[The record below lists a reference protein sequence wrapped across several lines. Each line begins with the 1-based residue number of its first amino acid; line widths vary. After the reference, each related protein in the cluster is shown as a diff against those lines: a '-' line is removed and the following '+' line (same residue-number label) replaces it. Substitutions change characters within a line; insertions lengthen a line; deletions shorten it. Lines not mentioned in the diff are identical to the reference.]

1 MTFTCDQVSDNI
13 PISPFSDCLIG
24 ILPFEMLMFTLVSL
38 CADRLSLLLAKERSH
53 PQTYIGCMK
62 KGPVFTDPKL
72 KWYEPQ
78 SFLLGSEYFLHA
90 YGPIYALSADVVASL
105 VALRNNRW
113 VAVNIP
119 PILSWNTKRSVPCT
133 FYLHI
138 FLIIL
143 SKCGGLSY
151 QISLCNTCTNFWET
165 VLAGITGIHVLSTH
179 NYRCR
184 VCLEL
189 RHKSWCGGIP
199 AYAMVKLT
207 VGSIMN
213 RLVIVYWSQKPWSL
227 Q

>member
-1 MTFTCDQVSDNI
+1 MLVGSVLLRDAGMSPNPSYLDLNTSFMHTGQFMLCQLTWWLVWLPWETTGELQSTF
-13 PISPFSDCLIG
+13 SPSYH
-24 ILPFEMLMFTLVSL
+24 ET
-38 CADRLSLLLAKERSH
+38 
-53 PQTYIGCMK
+53 QT
-62 KGPVFTDPKL
+62 KG
-72 KWYEPQ
+72 
-78 SFLLGSEYFLHA
+78 
-90 YGPIYALSADVVASL
+90 
-105 VALRNNRW
+105 
-113 VAVNIP
+113 
-119 PILSWNTKRSVPCT
+119 RSVPYT

-199 AYAMVKLT
+199 AYAT
-207 VGSIMN
+207 
-213 RLVIVYWSQKPWSL
+213 YF
-227 Q
+227 